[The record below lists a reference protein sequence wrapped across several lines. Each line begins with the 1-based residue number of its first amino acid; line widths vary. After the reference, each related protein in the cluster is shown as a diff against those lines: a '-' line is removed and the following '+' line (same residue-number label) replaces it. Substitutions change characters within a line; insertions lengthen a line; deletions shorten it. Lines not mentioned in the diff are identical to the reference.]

1 MTNRSYFR
9 RILSLLLVSLVFL
22 AGCGKSTSEATP
34 IAPSQSEGSLT
45 FGQPNFEG
53 MDRSDRN
60 SLEYTAVRSISS
72 DAEITGEV
80 ITSSGKDENALLVTN
95 GTVKISGSEISRDSS
110 DSSGGDKSSFYGIG
124 SSVLCTAG
132 KLEINDSKITGNAN
146 GAAGVFAYGE
156 GTVEISN
163 SDIYTV
169 QGASGGIHVAGGGTL
184 YANNVTA
191 VTEGQSS
198 AAIRSDRGGGLLV
211 AEGGNYTS
219 NGIGSPA
226 IYCTANICAK
236 DADLKATGSEAVC
249 IEGLNNLYLYNSNL
263 SGAMKDNEQN
273 ECTWNVILYQSMSG
287 DSQIGN
293 STFQMEGG
301 QLQASNGGMFY
312 TTNTESTFVLKE
324 VNLIPAENSPFLLR
338 CTGNKNARG
347 WGKSGENGADC
358 VFTAI
363 SQNMNGNVQWD
374 SISTL
379 SMYLTEGSVLEGLII
394 QDDSCA
400 GNGGNGY
407 ADLYIDD
414 SSKWIVT
421 ESSYLGCLSCE
432 GTITD
437 KDGQSVPIVSRDG
450 TVLCQGE
457 SNCTITVDKFNT
469 SADFSGASKLVAF
482 NDAQINNGGISQ
494 MGTGAPPEM
503 PNGGFNGQQPPEMPN
518 GGFNGQQP
526 PEMPNGGFNGQ
537 QPPEMPNGGFNG
549 QQPPEMPD
557 NVLRN

>member
-1 MTNRSYFR
+1 MTSRRNLRS
-9 RILSLLLVSLVFL
+9 ILSLLLVSIVFL
-22 AGCGKSTSEATP
+22 EGCGKSASEAAP
-34 IAPSQSEGSLT
+34 IAPSHSEESMAL
-45 FGQPNFEG
+45 GQPNFEKMG
-53 MDRSDRN
+53 RSDRSN
-60 SLEYTAVRSISS
+60 LEYTAVRSFSS
-72 DAEITGEV
+72 DAEIKEEL
-80 ITSSGKDENALLVTN
+80 ITSSGKDENALLVSD
-95 GTVKISGSEISRDSS
+95 GTVSVIGSEIVRDSS
-110 DSSGGDKSSFYGIG
+110 DSSGGDNASFYGVG
-124 SSVLCTAG
+124 STALCTAG
-132 KLEINDSKITGNAN
+132 KLEINNSKITGNAN
-146 GAAGVFAYGE
+146 GAAGAFAYGD
-156 GTVEISN
+156 GTIEISN
-163 SDIYTV
+163 SEIHTF

-211 AEGGNYTS
+211 VDGGSYTS

-226 IYCTANICAK
+226 VYCTANICVK
-236 DADLKATGSEAVC
+236 DADLNATGSEAVC

-301 QLQASNGGMFY
+301 QLKASNGGMFY
-312 TTNTESTFVLKE
+312 TTNTESTFVLKD
-324 VNLIPAENSPFLLR
+324 VDLIPAENSPFLLR

-363 SQNMNGNVQWD
+363 SQNMSGNVQWD

-379 SMYLTEGSVLEGLII
+379 SMYLTEGSVLEGSIV

-400 GNGGNGY
+400 GTGGNGY
-407 ADLYIDD
+407 ADLYMDD

-421 ESSYLGCLSCE
+421 ESSCLRCLSCE
-432 GTITD
+432 GSIID
-437 KDGQSVPIVSRDG
+437 ENGQSVSIVSQDG
-450 TVLCQGE
+450 TILRRGE
-457 SNCTITVDKFNT
+457 SNYTITVDEFNT
-469 SADFSGASKLVAF
+469 SANLSGATELTAF
-482 NDAQINNGGISQ
+482 EDAQVNNGGTAQ
-494 MGTGAPPEM
+494 MGAGFPPEMPNGDFNGQQPPEM
-503 PNGGFNGQQPPEMPN
+503 PNGGFTGQQPPEMPN

-526 PEMPNGGFNGQ
+526 PEMPNNEHQ
-537 QPPEMPNGGFNG
+537 N
-549 QQPPEMPD
+549 
-557 NVLRN
+557 